1 MTRIRVL
8 SPVGVATRDMV
19 TVPPLPESL
28 VGRTIG
34 FLDNRKANFD
44 RLADVPNCT
53 FSRAVSR
60 PIQPI

>member
-28 VGRTIG
+28 VSW
-34 FLDNRKANFD
+34 
-44 RLADVPNCT
+44 C
-53 FSRAVSR
+53 VSR
-60 PIQPI
+60 SIQPI